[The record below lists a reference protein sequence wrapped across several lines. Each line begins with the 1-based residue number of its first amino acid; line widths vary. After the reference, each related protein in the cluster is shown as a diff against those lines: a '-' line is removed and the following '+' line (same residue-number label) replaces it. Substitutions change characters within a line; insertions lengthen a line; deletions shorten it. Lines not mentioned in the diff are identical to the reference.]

1 MLRASSIVV
10 DITMQLLIYSYMC
23 PHKVL
28 NHHFVQI
35 SQQKGSTEM
44 GINVLIYCQ
53 GDGEMGIKE
62 KSTRLHGNKKCRNGE
77 RTCRKGTNK
86 IKCPSIQ
93 HHATDTMDFFFF

>member
-1 MLRASSIVV
+1 
-10 DITMQLLIYSYMC
+10 
-23 PHKVL
+23 
-28 NHHFVQI
+28 
-35 SQQKGSTEM
+35 M

-62 KSTRLHGNKKCRNGE
+62 KSTRLHGNKKCYNGE

-93 HHATDTMDFFFF
+93 HQAAKLTLDTYNCSNGGT